1 MTDAGPET
9 ERPLA
14 AIDVGTNSVHLVI
27 ARSTPLGPLDVLA
40 RDREK
45 VRLGSGDGD
54 MKSLDPDA
62 VERAVAAIDRFAQIA
77 AGYDAELVAV
87 ATSAVRES
95 SDPRAFLKEVRRKTG
110 VRLEVIAGVEEA
122 RLIHLGAL
130 SAVAVGTGTHL
141 VIDIGG
147 GSTEV
152 VVGREAEPLLV
163 RSLKLGH
170 IRLTDGFLPG
180 GVVGE
185 ESVRR
190 LRSYLKSFLA
200 TVANEVAALGHDV
213 AIGCSGTIETVAT
226 MAARMDGRAVRTV
239 DNLVLTRDGL
249 TAVVDELI
257 ARPQPEDRLDLPG
270 LDQARADVIVAGA
283 LLLQQLFR
291 AFGIAEMIVSPTAL
305 REGVVLDRL
314 RRRTGERG
322 VLHHLPDLRRRSV
335 LAVAHRFDEDVVHAE
350 HATDLAL
357 GLFDE
362 TASIHGLGEPER
374 EILEAAGVLH
384 NVGRFIAH
392 AAHHKHS
399 YYLIRTSEQLLGF
412 TEQELELIA
421 LVARYHRR
429 SEPRPRH
436 LEFAALPEVDQHTV
450 RVLAGLLRVGI
461 GLDRSYRRVVRRVE
475 ATITDERLE
484 IGLHVVDGESAE
496 LEIFAAEERVGL
508 LSASLE
514 REVGGGVFERVGA
527 DDPELALGARFW
539 TR

>member
-1 MTDAGPET
+1 MTDTSPDA

-27 ARSTPLGPLDVLA
+27 ARATPLGPLDVIA

-45 VRLGSGDGD
+45 VRLGSGERD

-62 VERAVAAIDRFAQIA
+62 VERAIAAVDRFAQIA

-95 SDPRAFLKEVRRKTG
+95 ADPRAFLREVRRRTG

-130 SAVAVGTGTHL
+130 SAVAVGSGNHL

-147 GSTEV
+147 GSTEI
-152 VVGREAEPLLV
+152 VVGCETEPLLV
-163 RSLKLGH
+163 RSMKLGH
-170 IRLTDGFLPG
+170 IRLTDGFMPG
-180 GVVGE
+180 GVVAEG
-185 ESVRR
+185 SVRQ
-190 LRSYLKSFLA
+190 LKSYLKSFLS
-200 TVANEVAALGHDV
+200 TVANEVGALGHEV

-226 MAARMDGRAVRTV
+226 MAARMEGRTVRTI
-239 DNLVLTRDGL
+239 DNLVLTREGL
-249 TAVVDELI
+249 SSVVNALVE
-257 ARPQPEDRLDLPG
+257 RPTPEDRADLAG
-270 LDQARADVIVAGA
+270 LDEARADVIVAGA
-283 LLLQQLFR
+283 ILLQQLFR
-291 AFGIAEMIVSPTAL
+291 AFGIDEMVVSPNAL

-314 RRRTGERG
+314 DRRAGAKG
-322 VLHHLPDLRRRSV
+322 ALHHLPDLRRRSV
-335 LAVAHRFDEDVVHAE
+335 LAVADRFDEDVAHAK

-362 TASIHGLGEPER
+362 TAPIHGLGEPER

-399 YYLIRTSEQLLGF
+399 YYLIRNSEQLLGF

-421 LVARYHRR
+421 LVARYHRK

-436 LEFAALPEVDQHTV
+436 LEFSALPEQDQHTV

-461 GLDRSYRRVVRRVE
+461 GLDRSYRRVVERTGV
-475 ATITDERLE
+475 TISDTRLDIE
-484 IGLHVVDGESAE
+484 LHVADGESAE
-496 LEIFAAEERVGL
+496 LEVFAAEERSGL
-508 LSASLE
+508 LSTSLE
-514 REVGGGVFERVGA
+514 REV
-527 DDPELALGARFW
+527 RFR
-539 TR
+539 TAHP